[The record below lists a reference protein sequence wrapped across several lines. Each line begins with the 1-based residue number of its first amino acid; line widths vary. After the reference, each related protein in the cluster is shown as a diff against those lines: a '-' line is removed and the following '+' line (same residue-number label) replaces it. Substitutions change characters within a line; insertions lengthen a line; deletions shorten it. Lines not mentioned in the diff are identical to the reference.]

1 MEWFTFIF
9 FEKFFYNHFVSSM
22 TDYILTDDD
31 INYCRKAIEDLDDDG
46 NGVISI
52 FDLETVL

>member
-1 MEWFTFIF
+1 
-9 FEKFFYNHFVSSM
+9 M